1 MTVCPEHPK
10 RDQNPKFTPLS
21 ETTSIPVHFIWGSP
35 PHTPPPPPPG
45 SHRSRPVWHFAGASE
60 RRLYSQANSRKE
72 KEVLQVNANYNFV
85 QIRFVISRSLNNGK
99 HTADFNKKELLFH
112 RWSSWVI
119 ITDVIVFV
127 SILPATTLCYGKYGC
142 FFDDPPFENSLIAPP
157 LLFCRPLITFDFLKK
172 IFINYLCK

>member
-1 MTVCPEHPK
+1 MTFCPEHPK

-21 ETTSIPVHFIWGSP
+21 ETTSIPVHTP
-35 PHTPPPPPPG
+35 PPPPPPPPG

-72 KEVLQVNANYNFV
+72 KEVLQVNANYDFV

-99 HTADFNKKELLFH
+99 HTVDFNKKELLFH

-119 ITDVIVFV
+119 VTDVTFFFYFA
-127 SILPATTLCYGKYGC
+127 SDYTL
-142 FFDDPPFENSLIAPP
+142 L
-157 LLFCRPLITFDFLKK
+157 R
-172 IFINYLCK
+172 